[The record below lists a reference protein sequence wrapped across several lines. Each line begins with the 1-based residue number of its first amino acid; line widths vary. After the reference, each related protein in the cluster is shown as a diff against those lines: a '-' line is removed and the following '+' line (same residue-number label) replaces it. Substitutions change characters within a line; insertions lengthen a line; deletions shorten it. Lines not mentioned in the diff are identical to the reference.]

1 MTAPAF
7 GDPAI
12 EVAATPAD
20 AGRERASWREW
31 WMTLPTVH
39 RHRQAADVLAEIR
52 HEE

>member
-1 MTAPAF
+1 MTVPAF

-20 AGRERASWREW
+20 AGRERATWREW
-31 WMTLPTVH
+31 WMSLPSVE
-39 RHRQAADVLAEIR
+39 RDRPAADVLAEIR